1 MTQALVAVSPGP
13 YVTIQDTGRRGWRR
27 FGIATAGAMDIA
39 SLIFANSLVG
49 NPADS
54 AGLEFAHVGGEWEVA
69 ATSCRIAVTGGDFT
83 LSVDGQKLP
92 NWQSHSL
99 RRGQRFIIGGAP
111 DAVWGY
117 IGIAG
122 SFDIPPR
129 FGSLATHLRSRL
141 GGLEGGLIKPGDSLP
156 LAAAVAPAALERRVF
171 PRGRPIWPFRIVL
184 GPQQDYF
191 DPASIETFLRT
202 TYKVTHRAD
211 RMGTWLDGPRIPHA
225 RGFNVV
231 SDGIVP
237 GCIQIPGAGVPV
249 VLLKDCQTH
258 GGYPKLATVITADLS
273 RFAQLK
279 PGTPLRFACIG
290 VEAAQAIAVK
300 YHARLAGI
308 EHWVEDVAEE
318 ARPPPQVEPLQRQG

>member
-1 MTQALVAVSPGP
+1 MTQALVAISPGP
-13 YVTIQDTGRRGWRR
+13 YVTIQDTGRLGWRR

-49 NPADS
+49 NPTDV
-54 AGLEFAHVGGEWEVA
+54 AGLEFAHVGGAWEVA
-69 ATSCRIAVTGGDFT
+69 TDSCRIAVTGGDFS

-99 RRGQRFIIGGAP
+99 RRGQRFMIGGAP

-117 IGIAG
+117 LGVAG
-122 SFDIPPR
+122 GFDIPPR

-141 GGLEGGLIKPGDSLP
+141 GGLEGGLIKPGDVLP
-156 LAAAVAPAALERRVF
+156 LAAETTPALPDRRVS
-171 PRGRPIWPFRIVL
+171 PPVRPNWPFRIVL

-191 DPASIETFLRT
+191 DSASIETFLRT
-202 TYKVTHRAD
+202 PYKVTHRAD
-211 RMGTWLDGPRIPHA
+211 RMGTWLDGPRIAHA

-237 GCIQIPGAGVPV
+237 GCIQVPGAGIPI

-258 GGYPKLATVITADLS
+258 GGYPKLATIITADLS

-279 PGTPLRFACIG
+279 PGTTLRFTCIG
-290 VEAAQAIAVK
+290 VDAAQAIAVK

-308 EHWVEDVAEE
+308 EHWVEDVAEGPQ
-318 ARPPPQVEPLQRQG
+318 PPTPTERMHRQD